1 MTRQLHEH
9 NRRAFI
15 SYRRSDGPAVEQIIK
30 ALGPD
35 YPTWRD
41 TSDIRGGQVWREEIV
56 RAIDSAYALILVISS
71 RTEESKEVYAE
82 YFYALG
88 RKVPIIP
95 LLIAETN
102 LPFGLENLN
111 ARFWYRN
118 PAQALKDLITDLDY
132 YRFQA
137 PALEPAHDKKTYLS
151 ALQFNYLMAVKNYT
165 PMAGVARFRPSRTAG
180 RLNPVVMGSE
190 FVIRKCSKLYSDKQ
204 VPEEVRSYEDLLPAL
219 HQLNQVLI
227 LGEPGI
233 GKTTTLLKFADELRR
248 RALQDPA
255 APVPV
260 IVPLGE
266 WRKDVAWKEFIT
278 PHLGGLPLRYEQLQD
293 SPGLHLLLDGLNEI
307 PRDKN
312 RQKKLS
318 ELKQMLAKSNP
329 AAITCRELDYRDEAI
344 RLESLD
350 TITIHPLAPERVREF
365 LRRYLIDLYE
375 EVNGGSKAE
384 DLFWQIAGG
393 AEVKAIWEKWRH
405 AGASLNLF
413 FSAPDI
419 PRESPAVISVT
430 DYRDREL
437 WRRVVKSPTNL
448 VHLAANPY
456 LLWMFLNIYLQQ
468 GTIPSNRGALF
479 DDFVFQLFKREGLT
493 VEEQLTTE
501 GNHLSDALEEVAW
514 CLQTEV
520 GEASS
525 VGRDVKLTLPR
536 SDVIQILGA
545 KERLYRAASA
555 NLLEDAEPVRF
566 THQLLQEY
574 FAAKRMLKEISL
586 GRLDARKLW
595 PAERW
600 WQPRGWEEIAVLAAG
615 MKVEEIIEW
624 LLPVNPEVAAL
635 AINRSG
641 VVVGDQ
647 LKLKLRT
654 LWLSRLTDVSRYPKA
669 VARRAIGCALGS
681 LTLSSGE
688 VLDNRPG
695 VGLTANR
702 LPDIDWV
709 EIPGGT
715 VMLEGVKG
723 EFKVAPFRI
732 ARYPVTNCQFKAF
745 EEAADGHRNKEL
757 WRDIRL
763 SDSPYPSNWK
773 ETNCPRE
780 TVSWYE
786 AVAFCRWLTRKY
798 HQHKLLETGKEIR
811 LPAEWEWQQA
821 ATGGNPEKTYP
832 WGPKWDAGKANT
844 YESDLSRTTAVGM
857 YPHGTWP
864 DGPLDLSGNVWEWC
878 LNEYGN
884 PKRVEISGEK
894 PRALRGGS
902 WYNDQHLARC
912 ADRSFDHPDY
922 RDDGI
927 GFRVVCAPPIF

>member
-1 MTRQLHEH
+1 MTRQPHEH

-15 SYRRSDGPAVEQIIK
+15 SYRRSDGLAVEKIIE
-30 ALGPD
+30 ALGRD

-41 TSDIRGGQVWREEIV
+41 TSEIRGGQVWREQIV
-56 RAIDSAYALILVISS
+56 RAIDSAYALILVISP

-82 YFYALG
+82 CFYAQA
-88 RKVPIIP
+88 RKVPLIP
-95 LLIAETN
+95 LLIAETD

-111 ARFWYRN
+111 ARFWHRN
-118 PAQALKDLITDLDY
+118 RQRALTDLVSDLDH
-132 YRFQA
+132 YRRHA
-137 PALEPAHDKKTYLS
+137 PAVEPADDVKTYLR
-151 ALQFNYLMAVKNYT
+151 ALQFNYLMAVENYT
-165 PMAGVARFRPSRTAG
+165 PMAGVARFRPNRTAA
-180 RLNPVVMGSE
+180 RLHSVVMGSE
-190 FVIRKCSKLYSDKQ
+190 FVLRKCSKLHLGEQ
-204 VPEEVRSYEDLLPAL
+204 VADEVRSYEDLLPAL
-219 HQLNQVLI
+219 NQLNQVLI

-248 RALQDPA
+248 RALQDPTE
-255 APVPV
+255 PVPV
-260 IVPLGE
+260 IVPLRE
-266 WRKDVAWKEFIT
+266 WRGKAAWEEFIT
-278 PHLGGLPLRYEQLQD
+278 RHLGGLSPRYEQLQAQN
-293 SPGLHLLLDGLNEI
+293 GLHLLLDGLNEI
-307 PRDKN
+307 PRDQN

-318 ELKQMLAKSNP
+318 ELKQMLAGNNP
-329 AAITCRELDYRDEAI
+329 AAITCRELDYRDEAM

-350 TITIHPLAPERVREF
+350 TITIYPLAPERVLDF
-365 LRRYLIDLYE
+365 LRRYLIDVYGE
-375 EVNGGSKAE
+375 ATGASKAE

-393 AEVKAIWEKWRH
+393 TEVKAIWEKWRQ

-419 PRESPAVISVT
+419 PRESPDVFAAK
-430 DYRDREL
+430 DYRDREV
-437 WRRVVKSPTNL
+437 WRRVVKSPANL

-493 VEEQLTTE
+493 EGEQLTTE
-501 GNHLSDALEEVAW
+501 GDRLSDSLEAVAW
-514 CLQTEV
+514 HLQTQA

-525 VGRDVKLTLPR
+525 SGRDVALTIPR
-536 SDVIQILGA
+536 NEVMRIMGA
-545 KERLYRAASA
+545 EERLYWAASA
-555 NLLEDAEPVRF
+555 NILEDAEPVRF

-574 FAAKRMLKEISL
+574 FAAKRMLNEISL
-586 GRLDARKLW
+586 GRLDARDLW

-600 WQPRGWEEIAVLAAG
+600 WKPRGWEEIAVLAAG
-615 MKVEEIIEW
+615 MEGEEIIEW

-647 LKLKLRT
+647 LKLTLRT

-669 VARRAIGCALGS
+669 AARRAIGCALGS

-688 VLDNRPG
+688 LLDNRPG
-695 VGLTANR
+695 VGLTTVG

-709 EIPGGT
+709 KIPGGT

-723 EFKVAPFRI
+723 KFKVAPFRI

-745 EEAADGHRNKEL
+745 EEAADGYRNKEL
-757 WRDIRL
+757 WRDISL
-763 SDSPYPSNWK
+763 SDSPYPAKWS
-773 ETNCPRE
+773 EANCPRE

-786 AVAFCRWLTRKY
+786 AIAFCRWLTQKY

-811 LPAEWEWQQA
+811 LPTEWEWQQA
-821 ATGGNPEKTYP
+821 ATGKNQANEYP

-844 YESDLSRTTAVGM
+844 SESGLGRTTAVGM

-878 LNEYGN
+878 LNEYAN
-884 PKRVEISGEK
+884 PKRVEISGKES
-894 PRALRGGS
+894 RALRGGS
-902 WYNDQHLARC
+902 WYFSQDYARC
-912 ADRSFDHPDY
+912 GY
-922 RDDGI
+922 RHWDIPNSRDNNI
-927 GFRVVCAPPIF
+927 GFRVVCASPIS